1 MAVAIPQKQSIEF
14 TNNIIVGHG
23 EVVAIRTSK
32 GFKYALPGNRFTTS
46 KTLATTV
53 AGKMDRIIRANMQK
67 FNRHKFV

>member
-1 MAVAIPQKQSIEF
+1 MAVAIPQKQNIEF
-14 TNNIIVGHG
+14 TNNIIVGYG
-23 EVVAIRTSK
+23 EVVAIRTNK

-53 AGKMDRIIRANMQK
+53 AGKMDRIIRANMKK